1 VVFRGGDQ
9 LCGRRADSSGP
20 GDRGQRGAAGEE
32 RERSFVFLERV
43 LSFSFSFSSERASE
57 REKLERLSRS
67 FFSLLSLSFSLSLKN
82 EWPPS

>member
-1 VVFRGGDQ
+1 M
-9 LCGRRADSSGP
+9 
-20 GDRGQRGAAGEE
+20 
-32 RERSFVFLERV
+32 FLERV